1 MKKAFFIC
9 FLLLTALLGSLAE
22 AKEQEL
28 IELGKTSKG
37 IAYVDA
43 SNVVALKRDGR
54 LFVLVPMEE
63 HFTDQAFLKKLR
75 TSKKGMEKASKTVY
89 LYMFNNVGTEYCIPK
104 RFVADEEGFVCA
116 DLGTDM
122 QLKPVNNSV
131 VLVKAYEA
139 AYTVLEKKKRF
150 AEMIQ

>member
-1 MKKAFFIC
+1 MKKAVFIC
-9 FLLLTALLGSLAE
+9 LLLITAMLGGLAE

-37 IAYVDA
+37 VAYIDA
-43 SNVVALKRDGR
+43 SNVVPLKREGK

-75 TSKKGMEKASKTVY
+75 SNKKGMEKASKTVY
-89 LYMFNNVGTEYCIPK
+89 LYMFNNIGTEYCIPK
-104 RFVADEEGFVCA
+104 RFVADEDGYVCA
-116 DLGTDM
+116 DLGSDM
-122 QLKPVNNSV
+122 ELKPVNNTV

-150 AEMIQ
+150 AEMIK